1 MGIVGIKPDH
11 IREIQKLLS
20 VLDNSGR
27 DTEIIY
33 FTTKNAVSGG
43 VDVLIIDD
51 KTNDMNEL
59 LVELTIPYHSLEGE
73 LETTLTVKDF
83 KEVSHQLVS
92 TKSAKPLFIECTK
105 GKYTNLWVEGGENR
119 IIEDVALNPE
129 VHYALLDAKE
139 TLLDPV
145 VGEPAYCCE
154 ITPKEARTME
164 QCALLATKS
173 LVL

>member
-1 MGIVGIKPDH
+1 MGIVAIKPDH

-33 FTTKNAVSGG
+33 FTTKNTVSGG

-92 TKSAKPLFIECTK
+92 TKSSKPLFIESTK
-105 GKYTNLWVEGGENR
+105 GQYTNLWVEGGENR
-119 IIEDVALNPE
+119 IIEDVTSNPE
-129 VHYALLDAKE
+129 VHYTLLDAKE

-154 ITPKEARTME
+154 ITPKEARTMRI
-164 QCALLATKS
+164 
-173 LVL
+173 VGN